1 MITIKWT
8 ASGYAYRMGDLR
20 PGHGQYIDRL
30 YQFAHVPEDLYG
42 CPHIM
47 TRGDDKMLPEDQPC
61 FSIETDGPCEVYVL
75 YPDKQPVLPG
85 WLEAYQRVRKNV
97 TRMDSHP
104 DTLKGYFSL
113 YRRSFQ
119 AGEIRF
125 YGSSPLAMLAED
137 WYVETTGTNYCMYSV
152 CVRESRTAAM

>member
-8 ASGYAYRMGDLR
+8 ASGDAYRMGELR

-113 YRRSFQ
+113 YRRSFP
-119 AGEIRF
+119 AGEILF
-125 YGSSPLAMLAED
+125 YGSSTLAMLAED

>member
-1 MITIKWT
+1 
-8 ASGYAYRMGDLR
+8 
-20 PGHGQYIDRL
+20 
-30 YQFAHVPEDLYG
+30 
-42 CPHIM
+42 
-47 TRGDDKMLPEDQPC
+47 MLPEDQPC

-125 YGSSPLAMLAED
+125 YGSSPRAMLAED

>member
-8 ASGYAYRMGDLR
+8 ASGYAYRMGELR

-85 WLEAYQRVRKNV
+85 
-97 TRMDSHP
+97 S
-104 DTLKGYFSL
+104 
-113 YRRSFQ
+113 
-119 AGEIRF
+119 
-125 YGSSPLAMLAED
+125 
-137 WYVETTGTNYCMYSV
+137 
-152 CVRESRTAAM
+152 